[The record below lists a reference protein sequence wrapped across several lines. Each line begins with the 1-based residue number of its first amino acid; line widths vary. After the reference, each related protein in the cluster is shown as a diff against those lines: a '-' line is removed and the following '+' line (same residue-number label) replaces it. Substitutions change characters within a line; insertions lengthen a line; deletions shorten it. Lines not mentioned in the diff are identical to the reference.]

1 MNILIAEDD
10 GIIAL
15 ELERIVKDA
24 GHNVIGPV
32 STLEQALAYAPNADT
47 ALIDLGLSDGDS
59 GSQLGRRLI
68 DRVGI
73 KVIFV
78 TGSPGAVGH
87 GLDGSIDVVSKP
99 FTDERILAALS
110 KAGSRA
116 GATLAAAQ
124 SQ

>member
-15 ELERIVKDA
+15 ELERIVRDA

-32 STLEQALAYAPNADT
+32 STLEQALAYAMKADA

-68 DRVGI
+68 DRLGI

-78 TGSPGAVGH
+78 TGSPSSVGH
-87 GLDGSIDVVSKP
+87 GLDGSVDVVSKP

-116 GATLAAAQ
+116 GAILVTAQ
-124 SQ
+124 SE